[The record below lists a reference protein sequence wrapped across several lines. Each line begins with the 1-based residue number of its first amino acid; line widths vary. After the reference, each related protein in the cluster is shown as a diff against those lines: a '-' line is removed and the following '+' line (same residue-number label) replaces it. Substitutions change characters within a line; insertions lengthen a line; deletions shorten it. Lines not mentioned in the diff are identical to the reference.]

1 MNSQEIGSSIDRH
14 RASPE
19 VSLDRHTRS
28 RLLELGTMLAP
39 RKAIYLDLCFWILL
53 RDAMRSGASD
63 VGLHMLSTLRGL
75 VKSGVAFCPISDSTF
90 LELFKQTDSASR
102 VATAALIDEL
112 SLGVTLVP
120 FHLRVGTEFAHYV
133 HSAKPGA
140 SLYPLRELAWSKLS
154 YVMGFVHPTKMAFD
168 AATNLAI
175 QKAFFDHMW
184 DNVSLVQMCSHLGE
198 SFVHADPLHFRQ
210 TASNLNEQNQIHAA
224 DLKSFRKTYK
234 DELIGVLD
242 LFAGT
247 LAQILAPML
256 PSEAGPLPAEG
267 AAERAEVD
275 RQCLSFLVGA
285 LGTEDGRKAIRSL
298 HIKCLLH
305 AAVRWNKKQAL
316 KPNDLFDFDHAAAA
330 IGYCDAFFT
339 DGPLRVMLSRRD
351 LGLIE
356 DFRCFVGSE
365 VEECQRYLANTFDHA
380 ATFGAAK
387 KD

>member
-1 MNSQEIGSSIDRH
+1 MNPQQVGSSIDRH

-28 RLLELGTMLAP
+28 RLLELGALLAP

-53 RDAMRSGASD
+53 RDAMRAGKPD
-63 VGLHMLSTLRGL
+63 RGLQMLSMLRGL

-102 VATAALIDEL
+102 VATAELIDEL

-120 FHLRVGTEFAHYV
+120 FHLRVGTEIAHYV
-133 HSAKPGA
+133 HSAKPGT
-140 SLYPLRELAWSKLS
+140 SVYPLRELTWSKLS
-154 YVMGFVHPTKMAFD
+154 YVMGFVHSTKMAFD

-198 SFVHADPLHFRQ
+198 AFVHADPLHFRQ
-210 TASNLNEQNQIHAA
+210 TSANLNEQNQIHAA

-234 DELIGVLD
+234 GELIGVLD

-256 PSEAGPLPAEG
+256 PAEAGPLPAEG
-267 AAERAEVD
+267 TAKRADVD
-275 RQCLSFLVGA
+275 RHCLSFLVGA
-285 LGTEDGRKAIRSL
+285 LDTEGGRKAMRSL

-305 AAVRWNKKQAL
+305 AAVRWNKGQAL

-339 DGPLRVMLSRRD
+339 EGPLSAMLARRD
-351 LGLIE
+351 LRLKE
-356 DFRCFVGSE
+356 DFGCFVSSDAD
-365 VEECQRYLANTFDHA
+365 ECLRYLEAL
-380 ATFGAAK
+380 
-387 KD
+387 